1 MSNWTHVVGTI
12 RIDCLR
18 GLYEYEDKPN
28 FDEIFGKECRWIDDN
43 SIWNDAEENP
53 QNFLPMGSEGSLHK
67 IVWENPDKS
76 HIQSYMVTV
85 FGDLRD
91 HDEPD
96 DIIKW
101 FKEICSKLW
110 VRNAVIE
117 VTNEWYGTKVY
128 SYNSEEAKGE

>member
-18 GLYEYEDKPN
+18 GFCEDEPD
-28 FDEIFGKECRWIDDN
+28 FDEIFGKECRWKDDN

-53 QNFLPMGSEGSLHK
+53 QNYLPMGSEGSLHK

-76 HIQSYMVTV
+76 HISSYMVTV

-91 HDEPD
+91 HDYPE
-96 DIIKW
+96 DIIDW
-101 FKEICSKLW
+101 FKGICSKLW

-117 VTNEWYGTKVY
+117 VANEWYGTRVY
-128 SYNSEEAKGE
+128 SYNSEETKGE

>member
-76 HIQSYMVTV
+76 HI
-85 FGDLRD
+85 
-91 HDEPD
+91 
-96 DIIKW
+96 
-101 FKEICSKLW
+101 
-110 VRNAVIE
+110 
-117 VTNEWYGTKVY
+117 
-128 SYNSEEAKGE
+128 